1 MNVQIPAPPESPAPP
16 EPPEQP
22 DSNEPPEPSPRPA
35 AIEVRD
41 VQHHFGDGEARK
53 QVLFDNRLSVRPGE
67 IVIMTGQSGSG
78 KTTLLTLIG
87 TLRRVQQGELWVLGQ
102 PLHQSATADIVRLR
116 RRLGFIFQAH
126 NLFASLTALQNV
138 RMALELQPDASS
150 RREQDARCL
159 EILEAVGLG
168 DRAHYLPGK
177 LSGGQK
183 QRVAVARGLVHHP
196 EILLA
201 DEPTAALDEE
211 SGRRVVSL
219 FQQHARERG
228 TAIVIVT
235 HDNRIL
241 DVADRIVKMDF
252 GRIARDTRPDETA
265 RVGELL
271 THCSIFRGIAISTL
285 TELASRTRRES
296 YPAGHR
302 VIRLGDPGDRFY
314 VVEQGRLNVGR
325 REGES
330 IATLGPG
337 DYFGEAALITGEPRN
352 ANVDAATDVTLHSLD
367 QDAFRETMAER
378 KSLDEE
384 IRSTLFS
391 D

>member
-1 MNVQIPAPPESPAPP
+1 MNVQIPAVPAT
-16 EPPEQP
+16 PEQP
-22 DSNEPPEPSPRPA
+22 GQPEPRPNPV

-102 PLHQSATADIVRLR
+102 PLHQSTPAEIVRLR

-150 RREQDARCL
+150 RRIQDARCL
-159 EILEAVGLG
+159 EVLNAVGLD

-219 FQQHARERG
+219 FQEHARQRG

-271 THCSIFRGIAISTL
+271 THCSIFHGIAISTL
-285 TELASRTRRES
+285 TELASRTRRET

-330 IATLGPG
+330 IANLGPG
-337 DYFGEAALITGEPRN
+337 DFFGEAALITGEPRN

-367 QDAFRETMAER
+367 QDAFRDAMAER

-391 D
+391 E

>member
-1 MNVQIPAPPESPAPP
+1 MNVQMPNPADVPTPNRE
-16 EPPEQP
+16 
-22 DSNEPPEPSPRPA
+22 A
-35 AIEVRD
+35 AIEVREL
-41 VQHHFGDGEARK
+41 QHFFGEAEARK
-53 QVLFDNRLSVRPGE
+53 QVLFDNRLTVEPGE

-87 TLRRVQQGELWVLGQ
+87 TLRRVQAGKLWVLGQ
-102 PLHQSATADIVRLR
+102 PLHDASTARIVRLR

-138 RMALELQPDASS
+138 RMALELQPGNHS
-150 RREQDARCL
+150 RKEQDEQCL
-159 EILEAVGLG
+159 EVLRAVGLE
-168 DRAHYLPGK
+168 DRAHYPPAK

-183 QRVAVARGLVHHP
+183 QRVAVARGLVHEP

-211 SGRRVVSL
+211 SGRRVVTL

-228 TAIVIVT
+228 AAIVIVT

-252 GRIARDTRPDETA
+252 GRIARDSRPEETS

-271 THCSIFRGIAISTL
+271 THCTVFDGIAISTL
-285 TELASRTRRES
+285 TDLAQRTRRET
-296 YPAGHR
+296 YQAGRR
-302 VIRLGDPGDRFY
+302 VIRRGDPGDRFY
-314 VVEQGRLNVGR
+314 VIDQGRLTVSR
-325 REGES
+325 QEGES

-337 DYFGEAALITGEPRN
+337 DFFGETALITGEPRN
-352 ANVDAATDVTLHSLD
+352 ANVDAASDVTLYSLD
-367 QDAFRETMAER
+367 AESFRTAMAER

-391 D
+391 E

>member
-1 MNVQIPAPPESPAPP
+1 MNVQIPAVPVSP
-16 EPPEQP
+16 EPPGH
-22 DSNEPPEPSPRPA
+22 PEPKSNPV
-35 AIEVRD
+35 AIDVRD

-102 PLHQSATADIVRLR
+102 PLHQSTPAEIVRLR

-150 RREQDARCL
+150 RQKQDARCL
-159 EILEAVGLG
+159 EVLDAVGLG

-219 FQQHARERG
+219 FQEHARQRG

-252 GRIARDTRPDETA
+252 GRIARDMRPDETA

-271 THCSIFRGIAISTL
+271 THCSVFHGIAISTL
-285 TELASRTRRES
+285 TELASRTCRET

-314 VVEQGRLNVGR
+314 VVEQGQLNVGR

-330 IATLGPG
+330 IATLASG
-337 DYFGEAALITGEPRN
+337 DFFGEAALITGEPRN
-352 ANVDAATDVTLHSLD
+352 ANVDAATDVILHSLD
-367 QDAFRETMAER
+367 QDAFRDAMAER

-391 D
+391 E